1 VVEAAEQVG
10 ALPQSFYA
18 RPTDEVARDLLGK
31 LIVHRVGGEE
41 LAGRIVEVEAY
52 LGLKDEAAHAFA
64 GITPRTKVMFGPPG
78 HAYVYL
84 IYGMYHCLNLV
95 TEPDGEAGCVL
106 IRALEPVAGIEAM
119 RARRPKARRLHDLAS
134 GPGKLTRAMG
144 ITLAHYGADV
154 TRGALTVREDVSAS
168 RFEMGTSPRI
178 GIKKCVDWPLRFF
191 IKGNAHVSKGG

>member
-1 VVEAAEQVG
+1 MVEAAEQVG
-10 ALPQSFYA
+10 ALPQGFYS
-18 RPTDEVARDLLGK
+18 RPTTEVARDLLGK
-31 LIVHRVGGEE
+31 LIVHQIDGDA

-78 HAYVYL
+78 RAYVYL

-106 IRALEPVAGIEAM
+106 IRALEPAAGVEAM
-119 RARRPKARRLHDLAS
+119 QARRPKARRLQDLAS

-144 ITLAHYGADV
+144 ITLNHYGADV
-154 TRGALTVREDVSAS
+154 TRGALTVREDPGAAP
-168 RFEMGTSPRI
+168 FEIGTSPRI
-178 GIKKCVDWPLRFF
+178 GINKCVDWPLRFF
-191 IKGNAHVSKGG
+191 VKGNAHVSKGG

>member
-1 VVEAAEQVG
+1 VVKPAEQVG

-18 RPTDEVARDLLGK
+18 RPTVEVARDLLGK
-31 LIVHRVGGEE
+31 LVVHGVGSEE

-52 LGLKDEAAHAFA
+52 LGLKDEASHAFA

-106 IRALEPVAGIEAM
+106 IRALEPVAGVEAM
-119 RARRPKARRLHDLAS
+119 QTRRPKARRLHDIAS

-168 RFEMGTSPRI
+168 GFEMGMSPRI

>member
-1 VVEAAEQVG
+1 MNQ
-10 ALPQSFYA
+10 LSRSFYV
-18 RPTDEVARDLLGK
+18 RPTVEVAPDLLGK

-106 IRALEPVAGIEAM
+106 IRALEPAAGIEAM
-119 RARRPKARRLHDLAS
+119 RARRPKAPYLHHIAS

-144 ITLAHYGADV
+144 ITLDHYGADL
-154 TRGALTVREDVSAS
+154 TRGALTVREDPAAAPL
-168 RFEMGTSPRI
+168 EIGTSARI
-178 GIKKCVDWPLRFF
+178 GINKSNKCVDWPLRFF

>member
-1 VVEAAEQVG
+1 MVETAAQIGV
-10 ALPQSFYA
+10 LPHGFYS
-18 RPTDEVARDLLGK
+18 RPTTEVARDLLGK
-31 LIVHRVGGEE
+31 VIVHQVDGEE
-41 LAGRIVEVEAY
+41 LAGKIVEVEAY
-52 LGLKDEAAHAFA
+52 LGLKDEAAHAFV

-119 RARRPKARRLHDLAS
+119 QAHRPKARRPHDIAS
-134 GPGKLTRAMG
+134 GPGKLTRAIG

-154 TRGALTVREDVSAS
+154 TRGALTVREDAGAS
-168 RFEMGTSPRI
+168 LFEIGTSPRI

-191 IKGNAHVSKGG
+191 VKGNAHVSKGG